1 MLLVLIHLYR
11 NIKEVFIETL
21 NSDVLENKR
30 YNSFYF
36 NSLEFL
42 YVERNYFKDYG
53 GVMFEVL

>member
-1 MLLVLIHLYR
+1 MYR

-36 NSLEFL
+36 NSLEFF